1 MDLTFALRTRSKSEA
16 DVKSISPWNRSA
28 GMSTPAHVLIVDDDV
43 SIRTLL
49 REYLEHNGFRAST
62 AADGQALK
70 EQLREARVDL
80 VVLDLMLPGQDGFSL
95 CRWIRSMREI
105 PIIMLTARSGSDDRV
120 QGLELGADDY
130 VAKPFEP
137 RELVARIRGV
147 LRRTGTA
154 DQRAN
159 TVRSYV
165 FAGWKLNLPQRQL
178 LSPERVLVPLA
189 ASEFQLLVIFL
200 ENPQR
205 LLTREQLIERCHGRQ
220 AGPFD
225 RSIDVRVSQLRQR
238 LGDSGREPDLIKTVR
253 SAGYILATDVV
264 RQY

>member
-1 MDLTFALRTRSKSEA
+1 MPTR
-16 DVKSISPWNRSA
+16 
-28 GMSTPAHVLIVDDDV
+28 AHVLIVDDDV
-43 SIRTLL
+43 SIRALL
-49 REYLEHNGFRAST
+49 KEYLEQNGFRAST

-70 EQLREARVDL
+70 ADLRKAPVDL
-80 VVLDLMLPGQDGFSL
+80 IVLDLMLPGEDGFSL
-95 CRWIRSMREI
+95 CRWIRSAGQT
-105 PIIMLTARSGSDDRV
+105 PIIMLTARNASDDRV

-147 LRRTGTA
+147 LRRSGTA
-154 DQRAN
+154 DQREN
-159 TVRSYV
+159 TVRSYA
-165 FAGWKLNLPQRQL
+165 FAGWELSLPQRQL

-205 LLTREQLIERCHGRQ
+205 LLTRDQLIERCHGRE
-220 AGPFD
+220 AGPYD
-225 RSIDVRVSQLRQR
+225 RSIDVRISQLRQR
-238 LGDSGREPDLIKTVR
+238 LGDSGREPSLIKTIR
-253 SAGYILATDVV
+253 SAGYVLATDVV